1 MLFGGLQLW
10 LASVVRHETHEQARP
25 AAIRAPQPVH
35 VGRLTW
41 PRPCPPSTRR
51 PPRRRL
57 RPTAWGARP
66 TPAIARSSCRST
78 ARTSPMA
85 RSRPPRRSP
94 LGSGPPSTPSPSR
107 SRTSSCRR
115 IRIEAARSL
124 GTGPDDPRIHVEV
137 DTDVAGAVQRRASEL
152 DSCLVCLSTH
162 GRGRIAG
169 TLVGSTARDIIE
181 RGHHPV
187 VVAGP
192 FVVHPDP
199 AKAAIPPL
207 GVDRLVACVDGTPAS
222 ERGLPVAAAW
232 AHALGMKLT
241 IVTVAEPSPPP
252 VRIGAPWRRHH
263 GPNEDAD
270 EYIRRLGGQVGAR
283 GSGTGD
289 LRRLRPDQPRGWHAG
304 LPRRPSGRPR
314 RRHQPSPRRVPTPGA
329 RLRRRPTSS
338 AARRRPPS
346 SCRHNRW
353 RHDRGRA
360 S

>member
-1 MLFGGLQLW
+1 MLLGVLLIASPGDGALGITWAIGWLAMLSGGLQLW
-10 LASVVRHETHEQARP
+10 LASVVRHESHGQARP
-25 AAIRAPQPVH
+25 AAIRTAQPAH

-41 PRPCPPSTRR
+41 PRPCPPSTCR

-66 TPAIARSSCRST
+66 SPAIARSSCPLDGSHLAEGAIPT
-78 ARTSPMA
+78 AEALAA
-85 RSRPPRRSP
+85 RFGATIHTVTVAVSDFELRRM
-94 LGSGPPSTPSPSR
+94 
-107 SRTSSCRR
+107 
-115 IRIEAARSL
+115 RIEAARSL

-169 TLVGSTARDIIE
+169 TVVGSTARDIIE

-192 FVVHPDP
+192 VVVHPDP
-199 AKAAIPPL
+199 DKAATPPL

-232 AHALGMKLT
+232 AQALGMKLT

-252 VRIGAPWRRHH
+252 GPHRRALAT
-263 GPNEDAD
+263 P
-270 EYIRRLGGQVGAR
+270 
-283 GSGTGD
+283 S
-289 LRRLRPDQPRGWHAG
+289 RPQ
-304 LPRRPSGRPR
+304 
-314 RRHQPSPRRVPTPGA
+314 
-329 RLRRRPTSS
+329 
-338 AARRRPPS
+338 
-346 SCRHNRW
+346 
-353 RHDRGRA
+353 RGRR
-360 S
+360 